1 MARDG
6 SPAAFER
13 YVAEKPIAEKHHA
26 GSDPLTSSLLPTFAR
41 ADLAFER
48 GEGAWLIAAN
58 GDRFLDFG
66 CGIAVTALGH
76 AHPHLV
82 AALVGQAQR
91 LWHVSN
97 LFQIRQAEM
106 LACRLAEATFAD
118 QVFFTNSGTE
128 ALEGA
133 VKTARKYHYVSGHPE
148 KIRIITLEGAFHGR
162 SLAALAAGGNP
173 KYLEGFEPRLE
184 GFDQVPFG
192 DLDALKAAIGPR
204 TGAILVEPIQGEGG
218 VRVVPQSHLAA
229 MRRYCDEYGLLLIFD
244 EVQTGVGR
252 TGPLFAYQS
261 AGVVPD
267 IMMVAKGIGGGFPL
281 GAFLVT
287 REAGKGMTL
296 GSHGTTYGGNP
307 LATAVGNAVLDIVL
321 SEGFLEHSMRMGK
334 LLKEKLGELQGKYR
348 GVIAEIRGEG
358 LLLGLKTHV
367 PIAKFV
373 AAALKQKLI
382 IIPAADNVARLL
394 PPLIIDEAEII
405 EALRRLDA
413 AAAHFAPDLPKN
425 MPLRG
430 AAG

>member
-1 MARDG
+1 M
-6 SPAAFER
+6 
-13 YVAEKPIAEKHHA
+13 
-26 GSDPLTSSLLPTFAR
+26 TSSLLPTYGR

-48 GEGAWLIAAN
+48 GEGAWLISTE
-58 GDRFLDFG
+58 GERFLDFG
-66 CGIAVTALGH
+66 CGIAVTLLGH

-82 AALVGQAQR
+82 EALVAQGRR
-91 LWHVSN
+91 LWHTSN
-97 LFQIRQAEM
+97 LFQIPQADE
-106 LACRLAEATFAD
+106 LGRRLVDATFAD
-118 QVFFTNSGTE
+118 FVFFTNSGTE

-133 VKTARKYHYVSGHPE
+133 VKTARKYHYANGHPE
-148 KIRIITLEGAFHGR
+148 KNRIITLEGAFHGR
-162 SLAALAAGGNP
+162 SLAAIAAGGNP
-173 KYLEGFEPRLE
+173 KYLEGFEPRLD

-218 VRVVPQSHLAA
+218 VREVPRSHLEA
-229 MRRYCDEYGLLLIFD
+229 MRRYCDENGLLLIFD

-252 TGPLFAYQS
+252 TGPLFAYQRTDI
-261 AGVVPD
+261 APD
-267 IMMVAKGIGGGFPL
+267 IMMIAKGIGGGFPL

-307 LATAVGNAVLDIVL
+307 LATSIGNAVLDVVL
-321 SEGFLEHSMRMGK
+321 SEGFLDHSARMGQI
-334 LLKEKLGELQGKYR
+334 LKERLGELQGKH
-348 GVIAEIRGEG
+348 GSVIAEIRGQG

-367 PIAKFV
+367 PIADFV
-373 AAALKQKLI
+373 AAARAEKII

-394 PPLIIDEAEII
+394 PPLIIGEAEIA

-413 AAAHFAPDLPKN
+413 AAAHFARDSQKD

-430 AAG
+430 AVG